1 MVPATEQAGVE
12 VEVVM
17 AKTVEVL
24 VTVKAD

>member
-1 MVPATEQAGVE
+1 MVPATEQAGDE

-17 AKTVEVL
+17 AKAVEVL